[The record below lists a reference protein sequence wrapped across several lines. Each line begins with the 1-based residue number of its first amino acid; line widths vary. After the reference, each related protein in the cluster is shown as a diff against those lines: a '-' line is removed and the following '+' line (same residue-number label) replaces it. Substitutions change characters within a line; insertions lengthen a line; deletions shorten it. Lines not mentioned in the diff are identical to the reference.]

1 MSSMADLFVYQPR
14 VTFERSKSAGIEVD
28 ENPDMWSRQVL
39 SELYRQV
46 PEVADYTPTVSFMK
60 MDAEQGYGLGT
71 IVLANT
77 TDSALAI
84 TRMGNAPRKAL
95 IPIVI
100 KNHNLAPLDLLMTSK
115 GKMMPLTGARLRE
128 ALFRPE
134 TFEMV
139 TEDYGDSSLWNMLYP
154 PGRSDNTYGA
164 GISQGVDGGTA
175 GAVTLISGPGMKLSS
190 DRRFEMLQDVVGPS
204 MIRSDL
210 EILVDKLDGD
220 EALKAAAVT
229 SDVVGPA
236 LRVLASFEKSAA
248 SVDPQKMLKVAASQS
263 TPHVIQLGYDDMA
276 GVYWSK
282 TASRDAFFHEP
293 AVTYSRR
300 EFLKMAGEEVT
311 NKVDTDGTVT
321 IATQPAVDV
330 KVDAD
335 ASKWKIIDEPG
346 IYKVKT
352 VDGKEMTGWVLPN
365 LLDMDGTRMP
375 MAVFTN
381 GAAATVQSEIVGAR
395 VAMGVDLPS
404 AAAKGTGLFYV
415 SGQGGVE
422 ATVPLV
428 IVGREA
434 AMDGSDHYIVRTM
447 GGESS
452 KVRIVPGL
460 VSMRALKSEIMLPSG
475 ARFLPLDQ
483 EKMVHL
489 VDTVDGLAKTAAAIQ
504 ERAVLLLGDGD
515 EYEVRFRNLPKTASM
530 FPSQLT
536 RDEAMFVLCLGGLSA
551 SAASTKLAQAVNQT
565 VKVAGLLDVKRAA
578 DIHQEARD
586 KVAKSSA
593 AVRALRMDLVKEAT
607 VLPDVMTVD
616 SVLSLGFINSENV
629 RMFVSRLPYLEKAL
643 SMICEL
649 VLASRLGISEIPD
662 AATSRAARGL
672 DASIQG
678 LRALSMR
685 GMEASEDKS

>member
-1 MSSMADLFVYQPR
+1 MSSMADLFVHQPR

-28 ENPDMWSRQVL
+28 ENSEMWSRQVL

-60 MDAEQGYGLGT
+60 MDAEQGYALGT
-71 IVLANT
+71 VILANS

-95 IPIVI
+95 IPILI
-100 KNHNLAPLDLLMTSK
+100 KNHTLSPLDLLMTAK
-115 GKMMPLTGARLRE
+115 GKMMPLSGARLRE

-190 DRRFEMLQDVVGPS
+190 SRRFEMLQDVVGPS
-204 MIRSDL
+204 LIRNDL
-210 EILVDKLDGD
+210 EKLVDRLDGD
-220 EALKAAAVT
+220 EGLKSAAVT
-229 SDVVGPA
+229 SDVMGHA
-236 LRVLASFEKSAA
+236 LRLLASFEKRAA
-248 SVDPQKMLKVAASQS
+248 AVNPQNMLKVAASQA
-263 TPHVIQLGYDDMA
+263 TTHVVQLGYDDNA
-276 GVYWSK
+276 GLYWSK
-282 TASRDAFFHEP
+282 TASREAFFHAP
-293 AVTYSRR
+293 VTTYSRR
-300 EFLKMAGEEVT
+300 DFLKMAGEEVT
-311 NKVDTDGTVT
+311 KKVDTDGTVT

-330 KVDAD
+330 KVDPG
-335 ASKWKIIDEPG
+335 ASKWKMIDEPG

-365 LLDMDGTRMP
+365 LLDTDGTRMP

-381 GAAATVQSEIVGAR
+381 GAAATVQSEIVGAH
-395 VAMGVDLPS
+395 VAVGVDLPS
-404 AAAKGTGLFYV
+404 APAKGTGLFYV

-428 IVGREA
+428 IMGREA
-434 AMDGSDHYIVRTM
+434 AMDGSDHYLVRTM

-460 VSMRALKSEIMLPSG
+460 QTMRALKSEIMLPSG

-489 VDTVDGLAKTAAAIQ
+489 VDTIEGLSKTAAAVR
-504 ERAVLLLGDGD
+504 ETAVLLMGDGD

-536 RDEAMFVLCLGGLSA
+536 HDDAMFLLCLGGLSA
-551 SAASTKLAQAVNQT
+551 GAAATKLAQAVDQT
-565 VKVAGLLDVKRAA
+565 VKVPGLVDVKLAA
-578 DIHQEARD
+578 DLHTEARS
-586 KVAKSSA
+586 KVAKSSES
-593 AVRALRMDLVKEAT
+593 VRALRVDLVKEAT

-649 VLASRLGISEIPD
+649 VLASRLGLNEIPD

-678 LRALSMR
+678 LRALGMR
-685 GMEASEDKS
+685 GMEAAEDKS

>member
-1 MSSMADLFVYQPR
+1 MSRMADLFVHQPR
-14 VTFERSKSAGIEVD
+14 VTFERSKSAGIELD
-28 ENPDMWSRQVL
+28 ENPEMWSRQVL

-71 IVLANT
+71 IILANS

-95 IPIVI
+95 IPIII
-100 KNHNLAPLDLLMTSK
+100 KNHNLAPLDLLMTAN
-115 GKMMPLTGARLRE
+115 GKMMPLSGARLRE

-190 DRRFEMLQDVVGPS
+190 SFRFEMLQDIVGPS
-204 MIRSDL
+204 LLRPDL
-210 EILVDKLDGD
+210 DRLIDRLDED
-220 EALKAAAVT
+220 EALKMSAL
-229 SDVVGPA
+229 SNDVMAPA

-248 SVDPQKMLKVAASQS
+248 SVNPRNMLKVAASQA
-263 TPHVIQLGYDDMA
+263 TVHVIQLGYDEASD
-276 GVYWSK
+276 VYWSK
-282 TASRDAFFHEP
+282 TASRDAFFHAP
-293 AVTYSRR
+293 VTTYSRR
-300 EFLKMAGEEVT
+300 DFLKMAGEEVT
-311 NKVDTDGTVT
+311 KKVDTDGTVT

-335 ASKWKIIDEPG
+335 ASKWKLIDEPG

-365 LLDMDGTRMP
+365 LLDVDGTRVP
-375 MAVFTN
+375 MTVFTN
-381 GAAATVQSEIVGAR
+381 GAAATVQPEVVGAR
-395 VAMGVDLPS
+395 VAVGVDLPS
-404 AAAKGTGLFYV
+404 APAKGTGLFYV

-422 ATVPLV
+422 ATVPMN

-434 AMDGSDHYIVRTM
+434 AMDGGDHYIVRTL

-460 VSMRALKSEIMLPSG
+460 QVMRALKSEIMLPAG

-489 VDTVDGLAKTAAAIQ
+489 VDTVDGLAKTASAVRETAI
-504 ERAVLLLGDGD
+504 LMTGDGD
-515 EYEVRFRNLPKTASM
+515 EYEVRFRNLPKIASM
-530 FPSQLT
+530 FPSQMS
-536 RDEAMFVLCLGGLSA
+536 RDEAMFVLCLGGLPA
-551 SAASTKLAQAVNQT
+551 SAAATKLAQAVGQT
-565 VKVAGLLDVKRAA
+565 VKVAGLFDVKRAA
-578 DIHQEARD
+578 DLHQEARN
-586 KVAKSSA
+586 KVARDSE
-593 AVRALRMDLVKEAT
+593 AVRALRVDLVKEAT

-643 SMICEL
+643 SMLCEL
-649 VLASRLGISEIPD
+649 VLASRLGLNEIPD
-662 AATSRAARGL
+662 AATSRAARGM
-672 DASIQG
+672 DAAIQG

-685 GMEASEDKS
+685 GMEAADDKS